1 MKARAARSLAW
12 LLLALVPALSF
23 FGVFEKPSGLAGRL
37 FIFCALLAYGPLLAY
52 GFILARGK
60 PAPALRT
67 RLAALALAVAAQA
80 GILMSGGLASP
91 LLPALALLGLLVSA
105 FAGWRTAL
113 LASAWACLGLLPLAW
128 HAQAGWPVALAALAS
143 PWLGAWAGSL
153 ARPAQAL
160 SAAQPLMA
168 PSDAQP
174 PASLAPLP
182 AFDAQSFIEQSCGQ
196 LLDLAF
202 NAQPAWHSLLLLW
215 AEEDA
220 QGAPALRC
228 RALRSRAPSTRGD
241 WELKEGEGLFGWV
254 LKERKSLVVADLPA
268 SSASALPQYPAPV
281 AARAAACVPF
291 FSEGELMGALAMD
304 KLEPGVAPA
313 ETALLEALG
322 LQLVQAVHL
331 ARHAEQ
337 ARAQGGQYSRLHEAS
352 RRLGQ
357 DLDREA
363 LLQGLPALLAG
374 LVPHD
379 SLYLAL
385 RDGEGG
391 FSLALSQGY
400 APGFD
405 QRFSQLD
412 LSEGLP
418 GWVVGQAEAVAF
430 SAQGSEGQ
438 VPAFLGE
445 GLALP
450 PYSSLLV
457 PLQIAQRVTGL
468 LKLDRR
474 RGPAFAERDRE
485 VAGIFASQVAI
496 TLENARLYTLHKQM
510 ATTDGLTGLYNHRYF
525 QERLALELE
534 KSGQSGAPV
543 CMALLDIDLFK
554 KFNDTFGHQEGD
566 AVLKRV
572 AGLMRQQA
580 RPGIDIPCRYGGEEF
595 VMVYPGTSLPEAIQL
610 ADALR
615 AESAKSLKGGDASEQ
630 RPINFSIGVAAF
642 PMTARDQRQLI
653 HQADEALYLA
663 KKNGRNRVCSAKDLA

>member
-1 MKARAARSLAW
+1 MRARAARFLA
-12 LLLALVPALSF
+12 LILLALVPALSF
-23 FGVFEKPSGLAGRL
+23 YGHFEKPSGPAGGL
-37 FIFCALLAYGPLLAY
+37 FIFGALLAYGPLLAY
-52 GFILARGK
+52 GLILARGK

-67 RLAALALAVAAQA
+67 RWAALALSVSVQA
-80 GILMSGGLASP
+80 GLLASGGLASP
-91 LLPALALLGLLVSA
+91 LLPALALLGLLLRA
-105 FAGWRTAL
+105 FAGWPAAL
-113 LASAWACLGLLPLAW
+113 LGSAWACLGLLPLAW
-128 HAQAGWPVALAALAS
+128 HAEAGWPAAVAALAA

-153 ARPAQAL
+153 ALPSQPRLPALPAQAP
-160 SAAQPLMA
+160 AQAQPA
-168 PSDAQP
+168 
-174 PASLAPLP
+174 ASLAPLP
-182 AFDAQSFIEQSCGQ
+182 DFDAQAFIQSSCGQ

-202 NAQPAWHSLLLLW
+202 NAQPGWHSLLLLW
-215 AEEDA
+215 AEPGPE
-220 QGAPALRC
+220 GALVLRC
-228 RALRSRAPSTRGD
+228 RALRSRAAGARAD
-241 WELKEGEGLFGWV
+241 WELKPGEGLFGWV
-254 LKERKSLVVADLPA
+254 LKERKSLLVADLPL
-268 SSASALPQYPAPV
+268 SSAAALPHYAAPV

-291 FSEGELMGALAMD
+291 FSEGELWGALAMD
-304 KLEPGVAPA
+304 KLEPGLAPGEA
-313 ETALLEALG
+313 GMLEALG

-337 ARAQGGQYSRLHEAS
+337 ARDQGAQYSRLHEAS

-363 LLQGLPALLAG
+363 LLASLPGLLAS

-379 SLYLAL
+379 SFFLAL
-385 RDGEGG
+385 RNGEGG
-391 FSLALSQGY
+391 FSLELSQGY
-400 APGFD
+400 QPGFE
-405 QRFSQLD
+405 QRFGQLD
-412 LSEGLP
+412 LGAGLP

-430 SAQGSEGQ
+430 SAQGREGQ
-438 VPAFLGE
+438 VPAFLAE
-445 GLALP
+445 GLAEP
-450 PYSSLLV
+450 PFASLLV
-457 PLQIAQRVTGL
+457 PLLMSQRVSGL

-496 TLENARLYTLHKQM
+496 TLENARLYTLHKQL

-534 KSGQSGAPV
+534 KSGQSGSPV

-572 AGLMRQQA
+572 AGLMRARA
-580 RPGIDIPCRYGGEEF
+580 RPGRDIPCRYGGEEF
-595 VMVYPGTSLPEAIQL
+595 VMVYPGTSLPEALQL

-615 AESAKSLKGGDASEQ
+615 AESEQSLKGGDASEQ
-630 RPINFSIGVAAF
+630 RPITFSIGVAAY

-663 KKNGRNRVCSAKDLA
+663 KKNGRNRVCSSKDLA

>member
-1 MKARAARSLAW
+1 MKARAARLLAW
-12 LLLALVPALSF
+12 ILLALVPALST
-23 FGVFEKPSGLAGRL
+23 FGCFEKPSGATGRL
-37 FIFCALLAYGPLLAY
+37 FLLCALLAYGPLLAY
-52 GFILARGK
+52 GLILSRGK

-67 RLAALALAVAAQA
+67 LQAALALAVAAQA
-80 GILMSGGLASP
+80 GVLLSGGLASP
-91 LLPALALLGLLVSA
+91 LLPALALLGLLVRA
-105 FAGWRTAL
+105 FAGWRAAL

-128 HAQAGWPVALAALAS
+128 RAEAGWPLGLAALAA

-153 ARPAQAL
+153 ARPAPALAEPEASPAQA
-160 SAAQPLMA
+160 A
-168 PSDAQP
+168 PV
-174 PASLAPLP
+174 ASLAPLP
-182 AFDAQSFIEQSCGQ
+182 SFDAQASIAQSCGQ

-202 NAQPAWHSLLLLW
+202 NAQPAWQSLLLLW
-215 AEEDA
+215 AEPGQA
-220 QGAPALRC
+220 GAPVLRC
-228 RALRSRAPSTRGD
+228 RALRSRAASTRAD

-254 LKERKSLVVADLPA
+254 LKERKSLVAADLPA
-268 SSASALPQYPAPV
+268 ASAAALPHYPAAAA

-313 ETALLEALG
+313 EAALLEALG

-337 ARAQGGQYSRLHEAS
+337 ARAQGEQYSRLHEAS
-352 RRLGQ
+352 RQLGQ

-363 LLQGLPALLAG
+363 LLAGLPALLSG

-385 RDGEGG
+385 RDGEGN

-400 APGFD
+400 APGFAE
-405 QRFSQLD
+405 RFSQLD
-412 LSEGLP
+412 LGEGLP

-430 SAQGSEGQ
+430 STQGSEGQ

-445 GLALP
+445 GLPLP

-457 PLQIAQRVTGL
+457 PLQTSQKVTGL

-496 TLENARLYTLHKQM
+496 TLENARLYTLHKQL

-534 KSGQSGAPV
+534 KSGRSGAPV

-572 AGLMRQQA
+572 AGLMRAQA

-630 RPINFSIGVAAF
+630 RPITFSIGVAAH